1 MSSAKRDMDSNG
13 PSGEV
18 AKIQDVFSQL
28 EASDHQLWTK
38 FQTKIMLKA
47 IAVKPTKL
55 AWELSKF

>member
-1 MSSAKRDMDSNG
+1 MDSNG

-55 AWELSKF
+55 AWGLSKF